1 VPDKFTTV
9 GPALY
14 AYVVEHC
21 SRRDPVLGRLAEE
34 NERLGA
40 YSLMQIAPEQ
50 GGLLTLLTR
59 AIGARSAVEVGTFT
73 GYSALCIARGL
84 GPDGR
89 LLCCDVNEEWTGIAR
104 RYWEEAGVAPQID
117 LRLGPALDTLRGL
130 PPGTQFDLG
139 FIDADK
145 LNYQAYYEE
154 ILSRLRPNGLILF
167 DNVFLMHTGGVA
179 DPGATDE
186 ATETMRNLND
196 FLAGDARVETVMLTV
211 ADGLSIVRKRHPGER
226 A

>member
-1 VPDKFTTV
+1 MSDKFTILNS
-9 GPALY
+9 GLY

-21 SRRDPVLGRLAEE
+21 SPRDRVLKRLAEE
-34 NERLGA
+34 NERLGV

-50 GGLLTLLTR
+50 GALLTLLTR
-59 AIGARSAVEVGTFT
+59 AIGARAAVEVGTFT
-73 GYSALCIARGL
+73 GYSALCIAQGL
-84 GPDGR
+84 GPDGY

-104 RYWEEAGVAPQID
+104 RYWEEAGVAGQIE

-130 PPGTQFDLG
+130 PAQTQFDLG

-145 LNYQAYYEE
+145 QNYRDYYEE
-154 ILSRLRPNGLILF
+154 ILARLRPNGLILF

-179 DPGATDE
+179 DPTATDE
-186 ATETMRNLND
+186 ATQTMRQLND
-196 FLAGDARVETVMLTV
+196 FLAADERVETVMLAV
-211 ADGLSIVRKRHPGER
+211 ADGLTIVRKRAPGER